1 MILFQSFLR
10 EGNSGFCW
18 NLPIRLCCDIAPRG
32 VNDRIKVPE
41 LVSAVTF
48 YKSHHRIYQLIQ
60 IFRMHRPSGAFLSQS
75 LNYWSLE
82 NKQILF
88 VVIRL
93 QTKRGFWDPGL
104 FGFHVLRKV
113 DVYMQGWLTKRVTV
127 STPIYVNFLQSS
139 VNLTKSDWQ
148 THFFCGSV
156 TWCLGTSLTCICVK
170 LKLKLGMT

>member
-1 MILFQSFLR
+1 MQCSLLIDLTTVVKWFFFNLFSAR
-10 EGNSGFCW
+10 GNSGFCW

-60 IFRMHRPSGAFLSQS
+60 IFSMHRPSGAFLSQS

-93 QTKRGFWDPGL
+93 QTKRGFWDSVL

-113 DVYMQGWLTKRVTV
+113 NVYEQGLTDQACLDTFHYACKV
-127 STPIYVNFLQSS
+127 SSIIS
-139 VNLTKSDWQ
+139 
-148 THFFCGSV
+148 
-156 TWCLGTSLTCICVK
+156 
-170 LKLKLGMT
+170 